1 VTRKNDLKDFPWID
15 PWVPVSERGR
25 EAYDN
30 ELRME
35 LGMDHP
41 LYGVKAR
48 AIARTCH
55 ADDILFRLHD
65 HHIAEY
71 AVVHLTFRGK
81 PETDPQWPSVILYRD
96 LEHYVTQRMLRD
108 AAAYEIDQSNQ
119 AA

>member
-1 VTRKNDLKDFPWID
+1 MKAKDLQDFPWID
-15 PWVPVSERGR
+15 PWVPISERGR

-35 LGMDHP
+35 LGLDHP
-41 LYGVKAR
+41 LYGIRTK

-55 ADDILFRLHD
+55 TDDILFLLKD
-65 HHIAEY
+65 HRIAEF

-81 PETDPQWPSVILYRD
+81 PESDPQWPSVILYKD
-96 LEHYVTQRMLRD
+96 MEHFVTMRMLRD
-108 AAAYEIDQSNQ
+108 AAAYEIDESQ

>member
-1 VTRKNDLKDFPWID
+1 MNMKEFKDFPWID
-15 PWVPVSERGR
+15 PWIPVSERGR
-25 EAYDN
+25 EAYDY

-35 LGMDHP
+35 VRLDHP

-55 ADDILFRLHD
+55 TDDILYQLKD
-65 HHIAEY
+65 HPIAAF
-71 AVVHLTFRGK
+71 AVVHLTFRGRL
-81 PETDPQWPSVILYRD
+81 ESSPQWPTVILYRD
-96 LEHYVTQRMLRD
+96 LEHWVSQRMLKD

>member
-1 VTRKNDLKDFPWID
+1 MEVKDFKEFPWID

-35 LGMDHP
+35 VSLDHP
-41 LYGVKAR
+41 LYGVRAKAVG
-48 AIARTCH
+48 RTCH
-55 ADDILFRLHD
+55 ADDVLFQLKD
-65 HHIAEY
+65 HRIAEY

-81 PETDPQWPSVILYRD
+81 PESGPQWPSVTLYRD
-96 LEHYVTQRMLRD
+96 LEHFVTQRMLRD